1 MNQEDGD
8 FDTFSFT
15 GSYSSMCNPQPYIS
29 MQQQTF
35 VIKHYQY
42 HLKNDMKKEI
52 VLPMLLLTLIP
63 MQLTAQVLDTVP
75 KTDHE
80 SDFFLTN

>member
-1 MNQEDGD
+1 
-8 FDTFSFT
+8 
-15 GSYSSMCNPQPYIS
+15 
-29 MQQQTF
+29 
-35 VIKHYQY
+35 
-42 HLKNDMKKEI
+42 MKKEI